1 MESSLSKKKSSMN
14 FMSTILMFTLGRDQ
28 HLQMYIKQLIRSRKC
43 SYLPGQIKVA
53 KFLRITS
60 AKTSNL
66 LQSSLQE
73 SRIEFRDSKLQTNQK
88 SRVHNNLHDIMSFA
102 ISNAPACSD
111 KEAEPSVPIH
121 LCDGHF
127 PSNHHGCVGTTIK
140 GFLQVA
146 TSKKQATQHEL
157 FQKVWFLVVTMFHHK
172 HMYTSHRRQKNM
184 VPTCSNPSS

>member
-1 MESSLSKKKSSMN
+1 MMTLSYLFNGKFIVQKKSSMN

-88 SRVHNNLHDIMSFA
+88 SRVYNNLHDIMSFA

-121 LCDGHF
+121 LCDGQF

-140 GFLQVA
+140 GFLQVT
-146 TSKKQATQHEL
+146 TSKNKRHNMSC
-157 FQKVWFLVVTMFHHK
+157 FKRYGFL
-172 HMYTSHRRQKNM
+172 
-184 VPTCSNPSS
+184 